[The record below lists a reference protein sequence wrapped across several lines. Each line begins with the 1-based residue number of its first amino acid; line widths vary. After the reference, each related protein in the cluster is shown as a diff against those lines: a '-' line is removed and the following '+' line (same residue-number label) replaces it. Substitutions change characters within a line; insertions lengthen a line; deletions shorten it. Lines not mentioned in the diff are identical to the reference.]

1 MVDTHTNAGPQKAGL
16 RQESPIPG
24 TKIDDQIF
32 LTRADE
38 LTKWARNYRVARF
51 LQMVGVTKLFAWAR
65 LSSLWPM
72 TFGLACCAIE
82 MMATGAARYDLD
94 RFGAGAFRATPR
106 QSDVMIVAGTVTIKM
121 ASRIQRLYAQMPE
134 PKYVI
139 SMGCCATSGG
149 PYWEH
154 GYHVLKG
161 VDKVVPV
168 DVYIPGCPPRP
179 EALLEAFLKLQ
190 EKIWNGSFQAQL
202 KDPAALVRP
211 APQLAAKAAAAAKKA
226 APKKA
231 AAKKA
236 APKKAAAAAPAPT
249 GEIEVPAELMNK
261 PFKELTKEE
270 RVLVAKARSRAMRA
284 KAGLPVPGQDEAPAA
299 AAPAEVESGEAA
311 VAASAAPAADPMA
324 EVPAE
329 LLNKPFKELTQEE
342 RVIVAKARS
351 RAMRIKSGLAVPGQD
366 EAPAAAA
373 PAEVES
379 ADVEAEAS
387 AAPAADPMAEVPA
400 ELLNKPFKELTKE
413 ERVIVAKARS
423 RAMRIKSGLAV
434 PGAEGANGAAEASVA
449 EAVDEA
455 PEEVEEAASDAADP
469 MAEVPAELLNKPF
482 KELTKEERVIVAKA
496 RSRAMRLKSGLPVP
510 GADA

>member
-1 MVDTHTNAGPQKAGL
+1 MVDTHTTSGLQKNG
-16 RQESPIPG
+16 SIPG
-24 TKIDDQIF
+24 IKIDDQIF

-38 LTKWARNYRVARF
+38 LTKWARNYRVARL

-106 QSDVMIVAGTVTIKM
+106 QADVMIVAGTVTIKM

-190 EKIWNGSFQAQL
+190 EKIWSGSFQAQR
-202 KDPAALVRP
+202 KEPAQLVRP

-231 AAKKA
+231 TAKKA
-236 APKKAAAAAPAPT
+236 APKKAAAAAAPEPAAAA
-249 GEIEVPAELMNK
+249 EVAVPAELMNK
-261 PFKELTKEE
+261 PFSELTKEE
-270 RVLVAKARSRAMRA
+270 RILVAKARSRAMRA
-284 KAGLPVPGQDEAPAA
+284 EAGLPVPGQDEAAAPATPAAPAA
-299 AAPAEVESGEAA
+299 AEA
-311 VAASAAPAADPMA
+311 VAASAEPVGDPMA
-324 EVPAE
+324 EVPAD
-329 LLNKPFKELTQEE
+329 LLNKPFSEL
-342 RVIVAKARS
+342 S
-351 RAMRIKSGLAVPGQD
+351 
-366 EAPAAAA
+366 
-373 PAEVES
+373 
-379 ADVEAEAS
+379 
-387 AAPAADPMAEVPA
+387 
-400 ELLNKPFKELTKE
+400 
-413 ERVIVAKARS
+413 
-423 RAMRIKSGLAV
+423 
-434 PGAEGANGAAEASVA
+434 
-449 EAVDEA
+449 
-455 PEEVEEAASDAADP
+455 
-469 MAEVPAELLNKPF
+469 
-482 KELTKEERVIVAKA
+482 KEERVIVAKA
-496 RSRAMRLKSGLPVP
+496 RSRAMRLASGLAVAGSDAPAAAPVEEADEPAEDVAASAEPVGDPMAEVPADLLNKPFSELSKEERIMVAKARSRAMRAQSGLPVAGAESANGSNGVAEATTASVEADEPEAVAEASADASDPMADIPADLLNKPFSELTKEERIMVAKARSRAMRAQSGLSVP

>member
-1 MVDTHTNAGPQKAGL
+1 MVDTHTHSG
-16 RQESPIPG
+16 RQTNGSIPG

-38 LTKWARNYRVARF
+38 LTKWARNYRLARF
-51 LQMVGVTKLFAWAR
+51 LHTIGVTKLFAWAR

-190 EKIWNGSFQAQL
+190 EKIWNGSFQAIP
-202 KDPAALVRP
+202 KEPAKLVRP

-236 APKKAAAAAPAPT
+236 APKKAAAAATAAPAAT
-249 GEIEVPAELMNK
+249 EAVPAELMNK
-261 PFKELTKEE
+261 PFSELTREE
-270 RVLVAKARSRAMRA
+270 RILVAKARSRAMRA
-284 KAGLPVPGQDEAPAA
+284 EAGLPVPGQDEAAPAEATAAA
-299 AAPAEVESGEAA
+299 AAPAADE
-311 VAASAAPAADPMA
+311 AASAEPMGDPMA
-324 EVPAE
+324 EVPPE
-329 LLNKPFKELTQEE
+329 LLSKPHSELTKEE
-342 RVIVAKARS
+342 RILVAKARS
-351 RAMRIKSGLAVPGQD
+351 RAMRAQ
-366 EAPAAAA
+366 A
-373 PAEVES
+373 
-379 ADVEAEAS
+379 
-387 AAPAADPMAEVPA
+387 
-400 ELLNKPFKELTKE
+400 
-413 ERVIVAKARS
+413 
-423 RAMRIKSGLAV
+423 
-434 PGAEGANGAAEASVA
+434 
-449 EAVDEA
+449 
-455 PEEVEEAASDAADP
+455 
-469 MAEVPAELLNKPF
+469 
-482 KELTKEERVIVAKA
+482 
-496 RSRAMRLKSGLPVP
+496 GLPAP

>member
-1 MVDTHTNAGPQKAGL
+1 MVDTHTISGQQQHA
-16 RQESPIPG
+16 PIPG

-32 LTRADE
+32 LTRADK
-38 LTKWARNYRVARF
+38 LTKWARHYRVAR
-51 LQMVGVTKLFAWAR
+51 LMKLVGITKLFAWAR

-134 PKYVI
+134 PKFVI

-161 VDKVVPV
+161 VDKIVPV

-190 EKIWNGSFQAQL
+190 EKIRTGAFHALPKEPEQL
-202 KDPAALVRP
+202 IRP

-231 AAKKA
+231 APKKA
-236 APKKAAAAAPAPT
+236 APAAAKTAAPAPA
-249 GEIEVPAELMNK
+249 AE
-261 PFKELTKEE
+261 
-270 RVLVAKARSRAMRA
+270 
-284 KAGLPVPGQDEAPAA
+284 
-299 AAPAEVESGEAA
+299 
-311 VAASAAPAADPMA
+311 
-324 EVPAE
+324 
-329 LLNKPFKELTQEE
+329 
-342 RVIVAKARS
+342 
-351 RAMRIKSGLAVPGQD
+351 
-366 EAPAAAA
+366 
-373 PAEVES
+373 
-379 ADVEAEAS
+379 
-387 AAPAADPMAEVPA
+387 AEVPA

-413 ERVIVAKARS
+413 ERILVARARS
-423 RAMRIKSGLAV
+423 RAMRAKAGLPI
-434 PGAEGANGAAEASVA
+434 PGQADEDVAAAPVAPAAE
-449 EAVDEA
+449 E
-455 PEEVEEAASDAADP
+455 PEEAAVASAVPAADP
-469 MAEVPAELLNKPF
+469 MSEVPPELLNKPF
-482 KELTKEERVIVAKA
+482 KELSKEERILVARS
-496 RSRAMRLKSGLPVP
+496 RSRAMRLKSGLSVP
-510 GADA
+510 GQDDGAPAAVEIAEPEPEPEPEVVAEASDENADPMSEVPPELLNKPFKELSKEERIIVARARSRAVRARAGKPVAGGDA

>member
-1 MVDTHTNAGPQKAGL
+1 MVDSFVIAGQ
-16 RQESPIPG
+16 QQQSPLSG
-24 TKIDDQIF
+24 VKIDNQIF

-38 LTKWARNYRVARF
+38 LTKWARNYRVAR
-51 LQMVGVTKLFAWAR
+51 LMKRLGILKLFGWAR

-106 QSDVMIVAGTVTIKM
+106 QADVMIVAGTVTIKM

-134 PKYVI
+134 PKFVI

-190 EKIWNGSFQAQL
+190 EKIRAGAFYAVPKQPERL
-202 KDPAALVRP
+202 IRP
-211 APQLAAKAAAAAKKA
+211 APQLAAKAAAATAKA

-236 APKKAAAAAPAPT
+236 APKKAAAAVETAPAEVVSAEM
-249 GEIEVPAELMNK
+249 EIPAELLNK

-270 RVLVAKARSRAMRA
+270 RIIVSRARSRAMRA
-284 KAGLPVPGQDEAPAA
+284 KAGVPVATKADAA
-299 AAPAEVESGEAA
+299 ATPTA
-311 VAASAAPAADPMA
+311 AASAPEPEEEVEEVVEGTVDPMA

-329 LLNKPFKELTQEE
+329 LLNKPFKELTKEE
-342 RVIVAKARS
+342 RIIVSRARS
-351 RAMRIKSGLAVPGQD
+351 RAMRAKAGVPTASKA
-366 EAPAAAA
+366 ESPSAPAKKAVATMPARA
-373 PAEVES
+373 PEPEPEEES
-379 ADVEAEAS
+379 AAVVAGGE
-387 AAPAADPMAEVPA
+387 PNADPMAEVPA

-413 ERVIVAKARS
+413 ERIIVSRARS
-423 RAMRIKSGLAV
+423 RAMR
-434 PGAEGANGAAEASVA
+434 
-449 EAVDEA
+449 
-455 PEEVEEAASDAADP
+455 
-469 MAEVPAELLNKPF
+469 
-482 KELTKEERVIVAKA
+482 AKA
-496 RSRAMRLKSGLPVP
+496 GKPVSG
-510 GADA
+510 A